1 MCLPPA
7 RRFQDR
13 LFCTKMGKNLPL
25 LAALV
30 PCLALQPVSATPVR
44 AVGAES
50 QYANVIAQIGGPYVS
65 VQAIE
70 SSPAVDP
77 HSFET
82 SPAIARKLSQA
93 LLVVRN
99 GLGYDSWAGKIL
111 KANPDP
117 RRQTIVVQELLDLP
131 RNTRNPHLWYK
142 PQTMPQVAS
151 AVATALGKLEPAHQA
166 YFQQQVRL
174 FDTSLKPWYREIAR
188 FRTRYAHTPV
198 AVTEP
203 VADYL
208 LTAMGCDIR
217 TPWPLQAAI
226 MNGTDPAP
234 QDTSF
239 QIRLLEKK
247 AVRFMV
253 YNRQVTSSLTRLF
266 LEKARDSSVPVIGAY
281 EIMPAG
287 YSYQKWMLAETAA
300 LYRAAAQETA
310 AAGTH

>member
-1 MCLPPA
+1 MLFPPA
-7 RRFQDR
+7 KQFPDQIH
-13 LFCTKMGKNLPL
+13 CSKMGKSLLL
-25 LAALV
+25 LAVLA
-30 PCLALQPVSATPVR
+30 PCMGLLPVSAAPVR
-44 AVGAES
+44 AVGVEN
-50 QYANVIAQIGGPYVS
+50 QYADVIAQIGGPYVS

-70 SSPAVDP
+70 SSPAANP
-77 HSFET
+77 HDFET
-82 SPAIARKLSQA
+82 SPAIARKLSRAQ
-93 LLVVRN
+93 LVVRN
-99 GLGYDSWAGKIL
+99 GLGYDSWSGRIL

-117 RRQTIVVQELLDLP
+117 RRQTIVVQDLFGLA

-142 PQTMPQVAS
+142 PQAMPLVAS
-151 AVATALGKLEPAHQA
+151 AVAIALGRLEPAHQA
-166 YFQQQVRL
+166 YFQQQVHL
-174 FDTSLKPWYREIAR
+174 FDASLKPWYQEISR
-188 FRTRYAHTPV
+188 FRTRYPHIPV

-208 LTAMGCDIR
+208 LKAMGCDIR

-239 QIRLLEKK
+239 QVRLLEKK
-247 AVRFMV
+247 TVRFMV
-253 YNRQVTSSLTRLF
+253 YNRQVTSSLTRYF
-266 LEKARDSSVPVIGAY
+266 LEKARAGGVPVIGAY

-300 LYRAAAQETA
+300 LYRAAARETP